1 VQRAYLD
8 AIRFRQLDPAESVAR
23 LEALLTLYGSDAES
37 GPRAVQ
43 ECVALARRQLEL
55 LRDPA
60 RAFVQR
66 QCRELHERLDR
77 AEQLLAADPQQAR
90 AIGRA
95 VVSLYADK
103 AWAADVVARAQ
114 RLLGAA
120 APLEAPTAGAA
131 SDAQLG
137 AP

>member
-1 VQRAYLD
+1 M
-8 AIRFRQLDPAESVAR
+8 RFRQSDPAESVSR
-23 LEALLTLYGSDAES
+23 LEALLTLYGPDAES

-60 RAFVQR
+60 RALVQR

-77 AEQLLAADPQQAR
+77 AEELLADDPQQAL

-103 AWAADVVARAQ
+103 PWAADVVARAQ
-114 RLLGAA
+114 RLLQAVPAPPAPAA
-120 APLEAPTAGAA
+120 GSSPDAPGDSP
-131 SDAQLG
+131 
-137 AP
+137 